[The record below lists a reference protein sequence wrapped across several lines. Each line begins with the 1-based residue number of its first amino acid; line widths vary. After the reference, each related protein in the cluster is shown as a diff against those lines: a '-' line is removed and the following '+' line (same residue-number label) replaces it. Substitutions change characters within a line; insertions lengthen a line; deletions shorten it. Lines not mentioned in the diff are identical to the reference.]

1 MSDALALLDHTGD
14 TKEAPKLFK
23 FGVRTKKSWP
33 GSSSGDY
40 RLQLRGW
47 IQPIGDGLLIGV
59 QKDETAFSRE
69 GYRKLDRHVFISV
82 LGHDD
87 GPRGERV
94 RAERSRKSLIIPRA
108 RHGTFGVQTGLS
120 G

>member
-1 MSDALALLDHTGD
+1 MSDALALFDHTGD

-47 IQPIGDGLLIGV
+47 IQPIGDDLLIGV
-59 QKDETAFSRE
+59 
-69 GYRKLDRHVFISV
+69 
-82 LGHDD
+82 
-87 GPRGERV
+87 
-94 RAERSRKSLIIPRA
+94 
-108 RHGTFGVQTGLS
+108 
-120 G
+120 